1 MKKRISGN
9 SDTHLMMRKAK
20 AILLVLLSSALLA
33 TILLV
38 VFYRPAAYLA
48 GLPIPA
54 LFFGFLFV
62 SYLDKRATARNL
74 RLGQQTAISS
84 AEIDMDIHYAGIY
97 TSLVLTVLMAI
108 SAIVMAATM
117 VDNWSIVGASAA
129 FILLLSIFYVVPYI
143 PFFIADAE
151 EDEREKLVTESEE
164 KTQIPVKE

>member
-1 MKKRISGN
+1 
-9 SDTHLMMRKAK
+9 MMRKAK

-151 EDEREKLVTESEE
+151 QDEREKLVTESEE